1 MAIAAQ
7 VVMWSLDLFLTLT
20 LKELLGM
27 TLLLSSVANEFCKG
41 DLLFSFSYLIHDFK
55 TKLSNLGTNAVLL
68 KFYTLF
74 YNTLVLS
81 SRSKK

>member
-7 VVMWSLDLFLTLT
+7 VLMWSLDLFLTLT

-27 TLLLSSVANEFCKG
+27 TLLLSSVCKG

-81 SRSKK
+81 GRSKK

>member
-7 VVMWSLDLFLTLT
+7 VVMWSLGLFLTLT

-27 TLLLSSVANEFCKG
+27 TLLLSSVCKG
-41 DLLFSFSYLIHDFK
+41 DLLFSLSYLIHAFK